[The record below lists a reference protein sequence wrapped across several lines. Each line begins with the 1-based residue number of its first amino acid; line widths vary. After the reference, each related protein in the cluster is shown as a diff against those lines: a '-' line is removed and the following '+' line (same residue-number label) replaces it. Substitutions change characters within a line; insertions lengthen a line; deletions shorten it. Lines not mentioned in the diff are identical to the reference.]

1 MHGAHTGSK
10 QPTPFLKERD
20 LHILSLDVPLFYPR
34 QRDNDFSLN
43 FVRLTTLHTHMIARD
58 HSDGELVKPSKI
70 AHVME
75 NMTGS
80 Y

>member
-43 FVRLTTLHTHMIARD
+43 FVFSEANY
-58 HSDGELVKPSKI
+58 SAC
-70 AHVME
+70 AHDSE
-75 NMTGS
+75 RS
-80 Y
+80 Q